1 MFHHKRHE
9 EKVQLMKQLFFILRE
24 LRVLRGL

>member
-1 MFHHKRHE
+1 MFHHEGHE
-9 EKVQLMKQLFFILRE
+9 KKGEVMKQLFFIIRE